1 MKFIKKS
8 LNTILL
14 SACANS
20 FVFATSFNPSDYP
33 YFFTR
38 DYTEL
43 CSDIGAG
50 GFIDVTNAVEC
61 EFVRTLYVGSVLES
75 VFGNAIDFLSQNE
88 ANLPPACYTTNLGDG
103 TIQIIWNDD
112 GSSFTNPDPEAVIS
126 RICKNTNFGL
136 TNSGGDPHFI
146 GFNQQLVTYQGE
158 CTLVLMDSPAA
169 TATGED
175 VVIHVR
181 TTRKLDF
188 SYISGVAMKIGD
200 DIIEAKPNGDIMLN
214 GQNIISTSDES
225 VTMSGLPFVITKEKK
240 GTKKLIVSYSFDL
253 GNGRVINVQ
262 ANKKRSMMFVRTT
275 GIFPAETTGMLGSPK
290 VDSEMV
296 SRDGRKL
303 SEIDVNTYGESWQVK
318 DTDVQLFQELM
329 GPQYPQKCMY
339 DDAPGATAQLRGRR
353 KLLAKKVVTV
363 DEARAACAGM
373 SSVTK
378 RELCVQDTIA
388 MGDLDMKDDPFYT
401 EE

>member
-225 VTMSGLPFVITKEKK
+225 VTMSGLPFVITKEEK